1 LSARGRRFLSKFSL
15 ALVDSNQFGYVITSY
30 SLSSARHRASLSR
43 PPPLYPI
50 PILVKKKGVSL
61 PSNLGHDWYP
71 TGMNELPPHRSFSQL
86 STWQSC
92 PQKYYLSKVAM
103 VPEKPAVYL
112 AAGSAVH
119 SMLEWLNHE
128 LYRQSRPDT
137 TN

>member
-1 LSARGRRFLSKFSL
+1 LSPSFFISHGLPSGKPF
-15 ALVDSNQFGYVITSY
+15 
-30 SLSSARHRASLSR
+30 
-43 PPPLYPI
+43 PPTTPQPYQL
-50 PILVKKKGVSL
+50 LVKKKGVSL

>member
-1 LSARGRRFLSKFSL
+1 M
-15 ALVDSNQFGYVITSY
+15 LVY
-30 SLSSARHRASLSR
+30 S
-43 PPPLYPI
+43 
-50 PILVKKKGVSL
+50 
-61 PSNLGHDWYP
+61 
-71 TGMNELPPHRSFSQL
+71 TGMNELPPHRSYSQL

-128 LYRQSRPDT
+128 LYKKQLD
-137 TN
+137 N

>member
-1 LSARGRRFLSKFSL
+1 
-15 ALVDSNQFGYVITSY
+15 
-30 SLSSARHRASLSR
+30 
-43 PPPLYPI
+43 
-50 PILVKKKGVSL
+50 LVKITGVSL
-61 PSNLGHDWYP
+61 PEIVSILVYYFS
-71 TGMNELPPHRSFSQL
+71 MNELPPHRSYSQL

-128 LYRQSRPDT
+128 LYKKQLD
-137 TN
+137 N

>member
-1 LSARGRRFLSKFSL
+1 MVAVLLIVSCQEVVDILVPFFSFYIFHRLAFL
-15 ALVDSNQFGYVITSY
+15 
-30 SLSSARHRASLSR
+30 ASLSR
-43 PPPLYPI
+43 PPPLNPNTS
-50 PILVKKKGVSL
+50 LVKNKGVSL
-61 PSNLGHDWYP
+61 QRKLVTYVMIY
-71 TGMNELPPHRSFSQL
+71 GMDKLPPHRSYSQL

-128 LYRQSRPDT
+128 FYRTQQES
-137 TN
+137 N

>member
-1 LSARGRRFLSKFSL
+1 MVGDRRGGGL
-15 ALVDSNQFGYVITSY
+15 NC
-30 SLSSARHRASLSR
+30 
-43 PPPLYPI
+43 PPLFLFLFSPRLAI
-50 PILVKKKGVSL
+50 RQAFPSHHPSTLSVIGKKERRVV
-61 PSNLGHDWYP
+61 PSNLGHDWYDS
-71 TGMNELPPHRSFSQL
+71 GMNELPPHRSFSQL

-128 LYRQSRPDT
+128 LYRQQSTGD
-137 TN
+137 

>member
-1 LSARGRRFLSKFSL
+1 M
-15 ALVDSNQFGYVITSY
+15 
-30 SLSSARHRASLSR
+30 ASLSR

-61 PSNLGHDWYP
+61 PSKLGYDWYP
-71 TGMNELPPHRSFSQL
+71 TTMNELPPHRSFSQL

-92 PQKYYLSKVAM
+92 PQKYYLSKIAM

-119 SMLEWLNHE
+119 SMIEWLNHE
-128 LYRQSRPDT
+128 LYRQQRSNT

>member
-1 LSARGRRFLSKFSL
+1 
-15 ALVDSNQFGYVITSY
+15 
-30 SLSSARHRASLSR
+30 
-43 PPPLYPI
+43 
-50 PILVKKKGVSL
+50 LVKITGVSL
-61 PSNLGHDWYP
+61 PNNSHWLDYY
-71 TGMNELPPHRSFSQL
+71 TGMNELPPHRSYSQL

-128 LYRQSRPDT
+128 LYKKQLD
-137 TN
+137 N